1 MFLSFF
7 LLQVLQNL
15 KDIELREIQ
24 ICDYEKKIQES
35 EIKLKQQQNLC
46 EVVRTERNLYSKNLV
61 EAKVEEYFFSLCF
74 LLCFILW
81 SNFNLFKGKFTSLNG
96 HLHKWFLNSS
106 VFWVNQCFWFLRVY
120 MDRMYLDWQ

>member
-7 LLQVLQNL
+7 LLQILQNL

-81 SNFNLFKGKFTSLNG
+81 SNFNMFKGKFTLSG
-96 HLHKWFLNSS
+96 HFQKWFLNSS